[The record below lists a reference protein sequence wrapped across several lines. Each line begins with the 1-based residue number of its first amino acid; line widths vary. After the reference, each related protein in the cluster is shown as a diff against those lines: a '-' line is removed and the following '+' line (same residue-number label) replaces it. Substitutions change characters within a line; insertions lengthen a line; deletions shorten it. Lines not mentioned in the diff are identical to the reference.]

1 MNSRDNCISIIDD
14 YDFDHYDGEIKCTRT
29 KKGYKVKYGKD
40 RDFLK
45 ISDDDD
51 FYVPMFAAAW
61 ILIAGLQLILVSVVP
76 NIFVWCIIPA
86 LSLGSSIYSLV
97 KSETT
102 TKDAFFLGLW
112 YFIVSVIATWIILG
126 SALNGNFYDTENS
139 EHGRRMDKYVKEHVD
154 PSLIKFYN
162 EK

>member
-1 MNSRDNCISIIDD
+1 
-14 YDFDHYDGEIKCTRT
+14 
-29 KKGYKVKYGKD
+29 VKYGKD

-45 ISDDDD
+45 ISDDD

>member
-14 YDFDHYDGEIKCTRT
+14 YDFDHYDGEVKCTRT

-45 ISDDDD
+45 SNYNDEE
-51 FYVPMFAAAW
+51 FYVPMFAVVW
-61 ILIAGLQLILVSVVP
+61 IVVGIFQLALVSAVP
-76 NIFVWCIIPA
+76 SIFVWCIIPA
-86 LSLGSSIYSLV
+86 LSLGLSIYSLV
-97 KSETT
+97 KSETA

-112 YFIVSVIATWIILG
+112 YFVVSVIVTWIILG
-126 SALNGNFYDTENS
+126 SALNGNYYNTES
-139 EHGRRMDKYVKEHVD
+139 KHGERMDKYVKEHVD

>member
-1 MNSRDNCISIIDD
+1 MNSRDNCITIIDD
-14 YDFDHYDGEIKCTRT
+14 YDFDHYDGEVNCTRT

-51 FYVPMFAAAW
+51 FYVPMFAAVW
-61 ILIAGLQLILVSVVP
+61 VLIAGLQLILVSAVP

-86 LSLGSSIYSLV
+86 LSLGLSIYSLV

-112 YFIVSVIATWIILG
+112 YFVVSVIVTWSIL
-126 SALNGNFYDTENS
+126 SFALNGNYYNTES
-139 EHGRRMDKYVKEHVD
+139 RHGERMDKYVKEHVD

>member
-14 YDFDHYDGEIKCTRT
+14 YDFDHYDGEVKCTRT

-45 ISDDDD
+45 NSYDDD
-51 FYVPMFAAAW
+51 FYAPMFG
-61 ILIAGLQLILVSVVP
+61 AGWFLVGMLQLLLVSVVP
-76 NIFVWCIIPA
+76 SIFVWCIIPA
-86 LSLGSSIYSLV
+86 LSLGITIYSLI
-97 KSETT
+97 KSETA
-102 TKDAFFLGLW
+102 TKDSFFLGLW
-112 YFIVSVIATWIILG
+112 YFIVSIITTWIILV
-126 SALNGNFYDTENS
+126 SASNGNVYNTESS
-139 EHGRRMDKYVKEHVD
+139 EHGRRMEKYVKEHVD